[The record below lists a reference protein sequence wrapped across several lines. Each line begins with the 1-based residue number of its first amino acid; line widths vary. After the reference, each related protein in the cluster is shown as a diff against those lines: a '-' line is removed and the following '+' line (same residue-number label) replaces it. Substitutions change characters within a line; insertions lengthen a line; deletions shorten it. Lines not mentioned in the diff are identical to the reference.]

1 MANQSSIEYAAYS
14 GTSPQQQPDSALQT
28 GKVRCLQATFN
39 LALAAQANNDVLTL
53 GQIPAN
59 ARIKRISM
67 TSTVTLATS
76 TVAIGIAGTV
86 AKYRAAA
93 VFTTVDVP
101 TSVGPGA
108 LAKAAAANALA
119 ETLIATVTTAALPAA
134 GTLIFEVE
142 YVTRN

>member
-14 GTSPQQQPDSALQT
+14 GTSPQVQPDSALQT

-39 LALAAQANNDVLTL
+39 LANAVQALNDVLTL
-53 GQIPAN
+53 GQIPAG
-59 ARIKRISM
+59 ARIKNIRM
-67 TSTVTLATS
+67 TSSVSLATS

-86 AKYRAAA
+86 AKYRAAG

-101 TSVGPGA
+101 TNVGPGA
-108 LAKAAAANALA
+108 VAKGAAANALA

-134 GTLIFEVE
+134 GTLVFDIE
-142 YVTRN
+142 YVTRS

>member
-1 MANQSSIEYAAYS
+1 MANQSSIEYAAYN
-14 GTSPQQQPDSALQT
+14 GTAPQVQPDSALQG
-28 GKVRCLQATFN
+28 GKVRVLQATFN

-59 ARIKRISM
+59 ARIKSIKM
-67 TSTVTLATS
+67 TSSVSLATS

-101 TSVGPGA
+101 TIVGPGA
-108 LAKAAAANALA
+108 VAKAAAANSVA

-134 GTLIFEVE
+134 GTLMFEVE
-142 YVTRN
+142 YVTRH